1 MIEYGGTQKVMFS
14 LASYLK
20 SKGSNVVIVTMYSSE
35 TMIQLFQKKYGVSI
49 YNLRMK
55 DSLIDSYNIFKII
68 RGCIRLYR
76 IIRSKNIN
84 VIQTFGIYSN
94 IIGIPIAYISKV
106 DHRLGSHRN
115 PPYIYSKHIRLLDKI
130 ICKSRLT
137 SKLLCVS
144 NEIKNYCI
152 NKQSIDINKVLLIPN
167 GVEINNNK
175 LSVNEIQ
182 KLKAEL
188 QISSK
193 QTIITT
199 VARFTE
205 QKNYIMYIDVI
216 KSISN
221 MIPNILF
228 LFVGNGRL
236 QTKIKEQIDLLD
248 LSNSILII
256 NNCYDVR
263 KILLISD
270 IFVLPSKWEGMSNA
284 LLEAM
289 SVGLPTISFD
299 ICPNKELIIDNE
311 TGVLAESFDSNSLEE
326 KLYTL
331 LNDSKLREKIRN
343 NSMSFIKKSYSD
355 KIIFSTYY
363 KLYLSLFD

>member
-1 MIEYGGTQKVMFS
+1 
-14 LASYLK
+14 
-20 SKGSNVVIVTMYSSE
+20 
-35 TMIQLFQKKYGVSI
+35 
-49 YNLRMK
+49 
-55 DSLIDSYNIFKII
+55 
-68 RGCIRLYR
+68 
-76 IIRSKNIN
+76 
-84 VIQTFGIYSN
+84 
-94 IIGIPIAYISKV
+94 
-106 DHRLGSHRN
+106 
-115 PPYIYSKHIRLLDKI
+115 
-130 ICKSRLT
+130 
-137 SKLLCVS
+137 
-144 NEIKNYCI
+144 
-152 NKQSIDINKVLLIPN
+152 DINKVLLIPN